1 LSGSYITDNPI
12 TQPDKYQLNPLS
24 FIAGHGFVV
33 LTVDGRD
40 EPGHVD
46 FRLSSDGE
54 MIALLDSDLNEIDKV
69 LFGPQ
74 TTDVSQGRAPDGAD
88 RIEFFELPT
97 PGVVNPSNGTSSI
110 ETITLVR
117 EDADKRALVPTADIG
132 QAWRTDLAFND
143 RNWMSGT
150 GSPGG
155 VGYEARSGYQ
165 DLISLDLEAQMYGQ
179 NTSCYIRIP
188 FTADAGELSRLTDL
202 TLRMKCDDGFI
213 AYLNGVQVARSNF
226 SGTPAWN
233 SNADASTSDSLAV
246 VFDDIDISDSL
257 GSLRPGDNLLAI
269 HGLNTSL
276 TSSDM
281 LIGVRLD
288 GAISTA
294 AQEFTLAGAM
304 ELLAGLRVTELMYHA
319 ADGSDLDYIEL
330 QNISETALDLTGVR
344 LRRGIDFV
352 FSETTLEPGQYIV
365 VVSDAASFR
374 STYGSGIN
382 IAGEYSGN
390 LSNGGEEIL
399 LQLPQPLEAAILR
412 FEYSDE
418 WHPATDGD
426 GKSLT
431 IAEPLAHPATWS
443 EPESWRAAPP
453 TPGE

>member
-1 LSGSYITDNPI
+1 
-12 TQPDKYQLNPLS
+12 
-24 FIAGHGFVV
+24 V
-33 LTVDGRD
+33 L
-40 EPGHVD
+40 
-46 FRLSSDGE
+46 
-54 MIALLDSDLNEIDKV
+54 
-69 LFGPQ
+69 
-74 TTDVSQGRAPDGAD
+74 
-88 RIEFFELPT
+88 
-97 PGVVNPSNGTSSI
+97 
-110 ETITLVR
+110 
-117 EDADKRALVPTADIG
+117 
-132 QAWRTDLAFND
+132 
-143 RNWMSGT
+143 
-150 GSPGG
+150 
-155 VGYEARSGYQ
+155 
-165 DLISLDLEAQMYGQ
+165 
-179 NTSCYIRIP
+179 
-188 FTADAGELSRLTDL
+188 
-202 TLRMKCDDGFI
+202 
-213 AYLNGVQVARSNF
+213 
-226 SGTPAWN
+226 
-233 SNADASTSDSLAV
+233 
-246 VFDDIDISDSL
+246 FDDIDISDFI
-257 GSLRPGDNLLAI
+257 GHLRPGDNLLAI

-330 QNISETALDLTGVR
+330 QNISDTPLDLTGVR
-344 LRRGIDFV
+344 LGRGVDFV
-352 FSETTLEPGQYIV
+352 FGETTLEPGQYIV

-418 WHPATDGD
+418 WHRATDGD

-443 EPESWRAAPP
+443 ESENWRAAAPS
-453 TPGE
+453 PGK